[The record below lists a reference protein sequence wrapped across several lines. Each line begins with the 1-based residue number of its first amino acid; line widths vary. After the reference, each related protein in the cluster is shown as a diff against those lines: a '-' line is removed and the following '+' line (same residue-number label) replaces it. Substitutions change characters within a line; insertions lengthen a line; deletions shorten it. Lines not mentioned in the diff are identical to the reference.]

1 MAMETLQLWTGSA
14 LPRGEFALSQ
24 SSPSFQPSFEETA
37 LDTEQLE
44 FERLIAEMSRRFINL
59 PEGDID
65 AEIEQWQRR
74 FVEFFDVDR
83 SSFAEFTEDGR
94 LLVTHSHAVVGI
106 DRYPNGI
113 ANDRLP
119 WITDELTAGHA
130 VVLNELPADLPDYAI
145 AERRYM
151 SASGIQASIAVPV
164 NVGQSLVCVVSLTSF
179 RRQRMWP
186 ANLVGRLHLVG
197 EIFANAIVR
206 RQMKKRIAQTQLEL
220 AHLGRVAVMAE
231 LASVVAHEL
240 EQPLTAVVGN
250 AQAIRTLLEAEKP
263 DVVEADAALKDVI
276 DAAMRVSELFKRQRR
291 LLRKSEL
298 QIRAVDLNELVRDV
312 EFFIRAEAKQTGTK
326 VVFEFSA
333 GLGETLGDA
342 VQLQQVILNLA
353 RNGMQAMREQP
364 RERRTLHIRTASRDG
379 DVIVA
384 VTDAGPPIDDTALD
398 QMFEPFYTTKASGL
412 GMGLSIS
419 KSILDSHHGRLW
431 ANRNAG
437 NGLTVQFAIPKV
449 SGQHASNRRHRSDR

>member
-1 MAMETLQLWTGSA
+1 METLQLRTGSA
-14 LPRGEFALSQ
+14 LPRGEYAHHQSELS
-24 SSPSFQPSFEETA
+24 PQPTFDEAA
-37 LDTEQLE
+37 LDSEQLE

-59 PEGDID
+59 PEDDID
-65 AEIEQWQRR
+65 AEIELWQRR
-74 FVEFFDVDR
+74 LVQFFDVDR

-94 LLVTHSHAVVGI
+94 LLVTHSYAVAGI

-119 WITDELTAGHA
+119 WISDELTAGHA
-130 VVLNELPADLPDYAI
+130 VVLNAIPADLPDYAI

-151 SASGIQASIAVPV
+151 SASGIQAGIAVPV

-179 RRQRMWP
+179 RRQRVWP
-186 ANLVGRLHLVG
+186 PSLIGRLHLVG
-197 EIFANAIVR
+197 EIFANSIVR
-206 RQMKKRIAQTQLEL
+206 RQMKRRIAQTQLEL

-263 DVVEADAALKDVI
+263 DVVEADEALKDVI
-276 DAAMRVSELFKRQRR
+276 DAAMRVSEIIKRQRG
-291 LLRKSEL
+291 LLQKSADL
-298 QIRAVDLNELVRDV
+298 QMRPVDLNELVRNV

-326 VVFEFSA
+326 IVFEFSP

-342 VQLQQVILNLA
+342 VQLQQVILNMA

-364 RERRTLHIRTASRDG
+364 REKRTLQVRTASRDG
-379 DVIVA
+379 ESIVSVI
-384 VTDAGPPIDDTALD
+384 DAGPPIDDIALD
-398 QMFEPFYTTKASGL
+398 KMFEPFYTTKASGL

-419 KSILDSHHGRLW
+419 RSILDSHRGRIW
-431 ANRNAG
+431 ASRNVG
-437 NGLTVQFAIPKV
+437 DGLTVQFAIPKM
-449 SGQHASNRRHRSDR
+449 SRHHASHRRHRSDR